1 MQQSKKITR
10 REFVETAAK
19 IGLLV
24 SASGCS
30 SIPLTKSEPARAAPE
45 GSKAKTIVDDPDR
58 FQYIVVGAGA
68 GGGPLAVR
76 LAERGFDVLLLDAG
90 SDELPQSAVVPA
102 FHAQSTEDPAISWD
116 YIVKHRDEVPPLDIP
131 GVESSKDQSSIWYP
145 RASGIGGCTLHNAM
159 VAMYPNPQDWEKI
172 YDAAKASGDRYAAS
186 WQPAKMR
193 ELYDSKVERKGY
205 SWGDNSGW
213 HHLEMSS
220 LWQGVT
226 DPNLRKTLL
235 QAAQAGDDGSVF
247 DVVRD
252 VNRQRNSD
260 KEGFFMIPK
269 STRNGSRFGV
279 HNYVMENQGRTRLG
293 GKLTV
298 MPHSLVKKIVF
309 KRNNDQSLTA
319 TAVEVAR
326 GKHLYRAHR
335 QSGHH
340 DYETK
345 IYKANN
351 EIILCAGAFNT
362 PQLLMLSGIGP
373 TEHFASAAWKRVKD
387 GKQWMVLEGVGQNLQ
402 DRYEVSVVSEYKRDF
417 NFISNCEFKA
427 DTRLD
432 PCYDAWTYDP
442 VREKSIYASNGI
454 SGGVK
459 RRSRHNKRTGGPQD
473 LIMFGLPGDF
483 RGYYPGY
490 SNNLFGPDGRAR
502 NLFSWAILKGYSNN
516 RSGQVKL
523 KTADFRDTPE
533 IDFNYFAEGKDQD
546 LEAIYEAIQ
555 EVRGTN
561 SQLGEM
567 IEKELYPGNKVSS
580 EADLKVWIE
589 REAWGHHA
597 SCSAR
602 MGHQSDSK
610 AVTDYNF
617 KVHGTQN
624 LRIVDASVFPDI
636 PGLFISV
643 PIYMIAE
650 RAAEVIEMEYQSTR
664 KNTPAS

>member
-1 MQQSKKITR
+1 MQQSEKITR

-19 IGLLV
+19 LALLL

-30 SIPLTKSEPARAAPE
+30 SVPLSR
-45 GSKAKTIVDDPDR
+45 SKATKAGLDGGKSRTIVDDPDI

-76 LAERGFDVLLLDAG
+76 LAQRGFDVLLLDAG
-90 SDELPQSAVVPA
+90 SDEIPRSAVVPA
-102 FHAQSTEDPAISWD
+102 FHALATEDPEISWG
-116 YIVKHRDEVPPLDIP
+116 YIVKQRDEVPALDIP

-159 VAMYPNPQDWEKI
+159 VAMYPHPQDWGKI
-172 YDAAKASGDRYAAS
+172 YDAAKATGENYAAS

-193 ELYDSKVERKGY
+193 ELFENRVERKRY
-205 SWGDNSGW
+205 NWGDYSGW

-220 LWQGVT
+220 LWQGVR

-235 QAAQAGDDGSVF
+235 RAAQAGDDGSIFNVL
-247 DVVRD
+247 RD
-252 VNRQRNSD
+252 VNRQQNSD

-269 STRNGSRFGV
+269 STRDGSRYGV
-279 HNYVMENQGRTRLG
+279 YNYVMENRGRTRRG

-309 KRNNDQSLTA
+309 KRNNDDAVSA

-326 GKHLYRAHR
+326 GKQLYRAHR
-335 QSGHH
+335 QSDHD
-340 DYETK
+340 DYETRV
-345 IYKANN
+345 YKAND
-351 EIILCAGAFNT
+351 EIILSAGAFNT
-362 PQLLMLSGIGP
+362 PQILMLSGIGSS
-373 TEHFASAAWKRVKD
+373 EHFASAAWQRVKG
-387 GKQWMVLEGVGQNLQ
+387 GKQWKVLEGVGKNLQ

-417 NFISNCEFKA
+417 SLISSCEFTSDA
-427 DTRLD
+427 QLD
-432 PCYDAWTYDP
+432 PCYNAWADESA
-442 VREKSIYASNGI
+442 REKSIYASNGVT
-454 SGGVK
+454 GGIK
-459 RRSRHNKRTGGPQD
+459 RRSRQHKLTGGPQD
-473 LIMFGLPGDF
+473 LILFGLLGDF

-490 SNNLFGPDGRAR
+490 SNSLFGADGHAR
-502 NLFSWAILKGYSNN
+502 NRFSWAILKGYSNN
-516 RSGQVKL
+516 RSGQVRL
-523 KTADFRDTPE
+523 RTADFRDTPE
-533 IDFNYFAEGKDQD
+533 IDFNYFGEGKEQD

-555 EVRGTN
+555 EVRATN
-561 SQLGEM
+561 SQLGEI
-567 IEKELYPGNKVSS
+567 IERELYPGNKVSS
-580 EADLKVWIE
+580 AAELKLWIE

-602 MGHQSDSK
+602 MGHKSDPG

-617 KVHGTQN
+617 KVHGTHN
-624 LRIVDASVFPDI
+624 LRIVDASVFPEI

-650 RAAEVIEMEYQSTR
+650 RAAEVIEIEHESRQ
-664 KNTPAS
+664 NPA

>member
-19 IGLLV
+19 IGLLL

-30 SIPLTKSEPARAAPE
+30 SVPLSRSEASNTGPDNGQSR
-45 GSKAKTIVDDPDR
+45 TIVDDPDR

-76 LAERGFDVLLLDAG
+76 LAQRGFDVLLLDAG
-90 SDELPQSAVVPA
+90 SDEIPRSAVVPA
-102 FHAQSTEDPAISWD
+102 FHALATEDPEISWD
-116 YIVKHRDEVPPLDIP
+116 YIVKHRDEVPALIIP

-159 VAMYPNPQDWEKI
+159 VAMYPHPLDWEKI
-172 YDAAKASGDRYAAS
+172 YDAAKASGDSYVAS
-186 WQPAKMR
+186 WRPAKMR
-193 ELYDSKVERKGY
+193 ELFDNRVERKRY

-213 HHLEMSS
+213 HHLEMNS
-220 LWQGVT
+220 LWQGIR
-226 DPNLRKTLL
+226 DSNLRKTLI
-235 QAAQAGDDGSVF
+235 QAAQAGDDGSIFNVL
-247 DVVRD
+247 RD
-252 VNRQRNSD
+252 VNRQQNCD

-269 STRNGSRFGV
+269 STRNGSRYGV
-279 HNYVMENQGRTRLG
+279 YNYVMENRGRTRRG

-309 KRNNDQSLTA
+309 KRNKDNSVTA

-335 QSGHH
+335 KSDHD

-345 IYKANN
+345 VYKASN
-351 EIILCAGAFNT
+351 EIILSAGAFNT
-362 PQLLMLSGIGP
+362 PQLLMLSGVGP
-373 TEHFASAAWKRVKD
+373 SEHFASAAWKRVKD

-417 NFISNCEFKA
+417 NLISSCEFEGDA
-427 DTRLD
+427 QLD
-432 PCYDAWTYDP
+432 PCYNAWTDDSA
-442 VREKSIYASNGI
+442 REKSIYASNGVT
-454 SGGVK
+454 GGIK
-459 RRSRHNKRTGGPQD
+459 RRSRQHKQTGGPQD
-473 LIMFGLPGDF
+473 LIMFGLLGDF

-490 SNNLFGPDGRAR
+490 SSNLFGADGRAR
-502 NLFSWAILKGYSNN
+502 NLFSWAILKGYSSS

-523 KTADFRDTPE
+523 RTADFRDTPE
-533 IDFNYFAEGKDQD
+533 IDFNYFGEGKDQD

-561 SQLGEM
+561 SHLGEI
-567 IEKELYPGNKVSS
+567 IERELYPGNRVSS
-580 EADLKVWIE
+580 EADLKLWIE

-602 MGHQSDSK
+602 MGHKSDPG

-650 RAAEVIEMEYQSTR
+650 RAADVIAMEHESG
-664 KNTPAS
+664 KNSRVS